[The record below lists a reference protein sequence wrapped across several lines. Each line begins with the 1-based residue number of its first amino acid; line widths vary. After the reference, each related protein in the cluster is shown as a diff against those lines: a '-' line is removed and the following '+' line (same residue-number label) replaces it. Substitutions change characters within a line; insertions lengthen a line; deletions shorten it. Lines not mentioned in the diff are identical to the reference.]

1 MNLRRDGT
9 QVAGVVLAVLLTAI
23 LAVALWWGFLRDGEL
38 AAAQGTKVELDFA
51 AIPDGAPPNNFDTGQ
66 PLVLS
71 ESPTDPGADFVVQNG
86 RLTYRPTRDGSAA
99 AYLSSPDLGAP
110 VNSLGA
116 RWVFQPGGGGHGAV
130 ALVVSRGIQD
140 GYPPTLAPLPIHF
153 VATAINWNL
162 SILRDEGGQLEPIA
176 AASFE
181 EPLREDGATAYSVTI
196 DIEGD
201 SAKIQLPDGGQRVV
215 RDPRISQWQG
225 HFATF
230 EAYANNGLTDSIG
243 AFENVWADSG
253 TIR

>member
-9 QVAGVVLAVLLTAI
+9 QIAGIVLAVLLTAV

-38 AAAQGTKVELDFA
+38 AAAQGMKVELDFA
-51 AIPDGAPPNNFDTGQ
+51 ANPDGAPPNTFDSGQ

-71 ESPTDPGADFVVQNG
+71 KSPTDPGANFFVQNG
-86 RLTYRPTRDGSAA
+86 RLTYRPTLEGSAA

-110 VNSLGA
+110 VSSLGA
-116 RWVFQPGGGGHGAV
+116 RWVFQPGEVGHGAI

-140 GYPPTLAPLPIHF
+140 DYPPTLAPLPVHF

-181 EPLREDGATAYSVTI
+181 KPLLEDGATVHSVTI
-196 DIEGD
+196 DIDGD
-201 SAKIQLPDGGQRVV
+201 SATIQLPDGGQRVV

-230 EAYANNGLTDSIG
+230 EAYSNNGLTDSIG
-243 AFENVWADSG
+243 AFENVWADSRG
-253 TIR
+253 IR